1 MVPQS
6 QLEESANEPCAGV
19 GEGSKISPL
28 RRRYCSKS
36 PLLEV
41 FFLDIAFIIASDRLK
56 KALTK
61 KKDRHTDITQ
71 ISADL
76 EVGWVLFPDTLNAVI
91 ARRSPQK
98 RVPNQAP
105 RFP

>member
-1 MVPQS
+1 MEPGGGQVAPQA

-61 KKDRHTDITQ
+61 KKTEYIT
-71 ISADL
+71 IR
-76 EVGWVLFPDTLNAVI
+76 EN
-91 ARRSPQK
+91 
-98 RVPNQAP
+98 
-105 RFP
+105 